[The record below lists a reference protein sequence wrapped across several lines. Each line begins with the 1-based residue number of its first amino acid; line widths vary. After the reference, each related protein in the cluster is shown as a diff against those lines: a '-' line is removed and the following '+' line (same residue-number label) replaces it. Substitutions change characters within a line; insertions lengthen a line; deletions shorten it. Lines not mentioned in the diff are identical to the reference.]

1 MSKTYLQEKI
11 TGTNGQV
18 VMINS
23 FGNAEAQ
30 TLEAAPEIFTIS
42 KTGLSAGTNT
52 VTFPTGKERTS
63 TDYIVIPVLRDYVNY
78 EGQIFIQTKNTTGF
92 TFYSTANHA
101 AQTVDFVIIGGA

>member
-18 VMINS
+18 VMINAS
-23 FGNAEAQ
+23 GNAEAQ
-30 TLEAAPEIFTIS
+30 TVEAAPEIFTIS
-42 KTGLSAGTNT
+42 KTGIDTGSNT

-78 EGQIFIQTKNTTGF
+78 SGQIYIQTKNTTGF
-92 TFYSTANHA
+92 TFYSTAA
-101 AQTVDFVIIGGA
+101 SVVQTVDFVIIGGA